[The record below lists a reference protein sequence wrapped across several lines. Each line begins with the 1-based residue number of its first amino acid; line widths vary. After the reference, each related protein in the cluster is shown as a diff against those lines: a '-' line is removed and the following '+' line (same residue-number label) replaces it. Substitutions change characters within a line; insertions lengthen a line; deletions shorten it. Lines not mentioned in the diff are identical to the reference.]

1 MGALIWR
8 ELTVISRTPGF
19 WVSAALYVVALT
31 AFVVVWGDGVP
42 VVGAQSSWEQFT
54 MAQRLLLAALL
65 PWTAVRCSAS
75 SRRELVLLG
84 AIAAQRPRALLWAK
98 GAALAASL
106 LGLALSALP
115 VIVLMQQVGATS
127 PTTAA
132 LDMAPVG
139 ALALLVAGLTTA
151 MTVVLEAP
159 IRVWA
164 VTGGVTLVSA
174 VFGPPTPR
182 VALLWLAVFGTVAA
196 VSLHAMRSTL
206 TYLPEDGA

>member
-8 ELTVISRTPGF
+8 ELAVITRTAAF
-19 WVSAALYVVALT
+19 WVSTGLYVAALT
-31 AFVVVWGDGVP
+31 AFVAVWGDGVP
-42 VVGAQSSWEQFT
+42 VVGAQSSWEQFA
-54 MAQRLLLAALL
+54 MVQRMLLAVLL
-65 PWTAVRCSAS
+65 PWTAARCSAS

-84 AIAAQRPRALLWAK
+84 AIAAKRPGALLWAK

-106 LGLALSALP
+106 LALALSALP
-115 VIVLMQQVGATS
+115 LIVLMQQVGAAS
-127 PTTAA
+127 PTTLV
-132 LDMAPVG
+132 LDMAPAA

-164 VTGGVTLVSA
+164 VTGALTLVSA
-174 VFGPPTPR
+174 VFGPPAPR
-182 VALLWLAVFGTVAA
+182 LALLWLAVFATVAA
-196 VSLHAMRSTL
+196 LCLHAMRSTL